1 MPKIIFA
8 LLLTVFTLFSP
19 LVPHAYE
26 ATAVRRSA
34 VVQAVEKASPAVVN
48 ISYTHLQK
56 ESASPFSRR
65 GREEAI
71 DRFFED
77 FFAPYHRNRQP
88 STTLG
93 SGVII
98 DGEKGY
104 ILTNAHVIEKS
115 GRITVRLQDNREFQA
130 TLTGSDQASDLAV
143 LKVESETPLPSIA
156 MGQSHDLMI
165 GETVIAIGN
174 PFGFSH
180 TVSTGV
186 VSAVDRNIRASGMVF
201 RNFIQIDAAINPGN
215 SGGPLL
221 NILGELIG
229 INTAIY
235 EKAQGIG
242 FTIPIDTARRVVSDL
257 IEYGEVVEA
266 WTGLELQEVRG
277 SLAQYYGAP
286 QDRGVVV
293 VGVEDESPAQ
303 KANIAPGDL
312 LLSFAGKPLQNL
324 DTYHQLKRSIPSKG
338 NISLTIKR
346 GQTHQKIELTTTTYP
361 LKRGEKLAQMMFG
374 IGVKKSETNQG
385 VLIQKIS
392 KESALWQVGVRKRDL
407 IRRINDKVITSLES
421 FYKTLIKFRRQKNL
435 VFLIV
440 RDGRGYYINVES
452 LLAEEKL
459 N

>member
-1 MPKIIFA
+1 M
-8 LLLTVFTLFSP
+8 
-19 LVPHAYE
+19 
-26 ATAVRRSA
+26 
-34 VVQAVEKASPAVVN
+34 
-48 ISYTHLQK
+48 
-56 ESASPFSRR
+56 
-65 GREEAI
+65 
-71 DRFFED
+71 
-77 FFAPYHRNRQP
+77 
-88 STTLG
+88 
-93 SGVII
+93 
-98 DGEKGY
+98 
-104 ILTNAHVIEKS
+104 
-115 GRITVRLQDNREFQA
+115 
-130 TLTGSDQASDLAV
+130 
-143 LKVESETPLPSIA
+143 
-156 MGQSHDLMI
+156 
-165 GETVIAIGN
+165 
-174 PFGFSH
+174 
-180 TVSTGV
+180 
-186 VSAVDRNIRASGMVF
+186 
-201 RNFIQIDAAINPGN
+201 
-215 SGGPLL
+215 
-221 NILGELIG
+221 
-229 INTAIY
+229 
-235 EKAQGIG
+235 
-242 FTIPIDTARRVVSDL
+242 
-257 IEYGEVVEA
+257 VEA